1 MGIFDNLPKL
11 MLEENRRE
19 FTKREEKDELTHE
32 DLDDWLDAL
41 RWLGDLL
48 ASQKFQDFKDDQKT

>member
-19 FTKREEKDELTHE
+19 FNKREEKDELTHE
-32 DLDDWLDAL
+32 DLDDWIDAL
-41 RWLGDLL
+41 KWLGDLL
-48 ASQKFQDFKDDQKT
+48 GSQKFQDFKNDQKA